1 MQDLQSRNDYALVAR
16 LEGAFEGQ
24 YHFGQYRKHLVW
36 LPYDKIDSG
45 IQCQHSCI
53 AINVRQSVKKDG
65 QIVTIIEILRSAVP
79 AQWTILGGVLLVAAT
94 GEGNRYIATQKV
106 NLEHGLLN
114 RTALKY
120 VDSVEY
126 WQRIELRMML
136 KVLSWYPIQAAWYSY

>member
-1 MQDLQSRNDYALVAR
+1 M
-16 LEGAFEGQ
+16 
-24 YHFGQYRKHLVW
+24 
-36 LPYDKIDSG
+36 P
-45 IQCQHSCI
+45 
-53 AINVRQSVKKDG
+53 
-65 QIVTIIEILRSAVP
+65 T
-79 AQWTILGGVLLVAAT
+79 QWTILGGVLLVAAT

-136 KVLSWYPIQAAWYSY
+136 KVLSWYPFQVAWYSY

>member
-1 MQDLQSRNDYALVAR
+1 M
-16 LEGAFEGQ
+16 
-24 YHFGQYRKHLVW
+24 
-36 LPYDKIDSG
+36 
-45 IQCQHSCI
+45 
-53 AINVRQSVKKDG
+53 
-65 QIVTIIEILRSAVP
+65 P

-114 RTALKY
+114 RTALEY

-136 KVLSWYPIQAAWYSY
+136 KVLGWYPIQVAWYSY